1 MKKWADSQIEI
12 GPENEK
18 RKRSLRVSRSFS
30 LLARDSHPGTGE
42 HLPVLVALLAQN
54 RGHAQNIVRGGA
66 SGELGRRSVDPQED
80 IAINVG
86 AGQML
91 YEAAADTGRLQ
102 IGEDQ
107 DVGSS
112 GHFSDIFSEFS
123 LGNIHHDGGIS
134 LQLSVKVG
142 LDSLGARSLRG
153 KLRSRIF
160 AGTVGRRILAA
171 GRHGEQRNA
180 RGHIQKLNGQAR
192 GHQGNIGKLL
202 NGRILMDI
210 AIGQEQNAV
219 GSDFLVIRIAQRDDL
234 ATADGVGARR

>member
-1 MKKWADSQIEI
+1 MWFYSPRIAATPRICA
-12 GPENEK
+12 
-18 RKRSLRVSRSFS
+18 V
-30 LLARDSHPGTGE
+30 APGSS
-42 HLPVLVALLAQN
+42 AA
-54 RGHAQNIVRGGA
+54 GGQ
-66 SGELGRRSVDPQED
+66 SQED

-142 LDSLGARSLRG
+142 LDSSVRAL
-153 KLRSRIF
+153 
-160 AGTVGRRILAA
+160 
-171 GRHGEQRNA
+171 
-180 RGHIQKLNGQAR
+180 
-192 GHQGNIGKLL
+192 
-202 NGRILMDI
+202 
-210 AIGQEQNAV
+210 
-219 GSDFLVIRIAQRDDL
+219 
-234 ATADGVGARR
+234 